1 MHMHM
6 LRQILTGEWG
16 DTLAANAG
24 DSVIT
29 AGTLITKTYIDTLP
43 ANIRNIPLVLGNLKV
58 AAYVAKNNQLIYTGN
73 ECTPTYVN
81 IPVLQAQVYSKSVTE
96 VRACADS
103 VTPALQVRN
112 TGSTT
117 ITSMEIGYN
126 SDNNAQQTYTWNG
139 SLPMFSNSANIILPN
154 VPVNAGAQSVINYEI
169 KSINGTTQTGLTD
182 TLHVT
187 KAAALAFNTDKVIL
201 KLRTDK
207 YGSETTW
214 LFRDVVSGDTIAHGG
229 PYTDGTQ
236 HMVYDTFAIAASGCY
251 VFEIFDAYGDG
262 INAGQGTGYYYLYN
276 ADSTQSYRSNGKYG
290 SGEYKAINITY
301 TLGLNDIAS
310 AINSLNVYPNP
321 LKDVATISINLSQN
335 TKAEVKVTDLMGR
348 TVLNLGS
355 KALTRGENTISLN
368 TASLNNGM
376 YFLSVNSNNGSMT
389 KKITI
394 NK

>member
-73 ECTPTYVN
+73 ECTPSYINLPTT
-81 IPVLQAQVYSKSVTE
+81 LQAQIYQKSVTFIKS
-96 VRACADS
+96 CTDS
-103 VTPALQVRN
+103 IIPALEIRN
-112 TGSTT
+112 TCGTT

-126 SDNNAQQTYTWNG
+126 SDNNAQQTYTWTG
-139 SLPMFSNSANIILPN
+139 TLPTFENTNITLPN
-154 VPVNAGAQSVINYEI
+154 VIVNAGTQSVINYEI

-262 INAGQGTGYYYLYN
+262 INSGQGTGYYYLYN
-276 ADSTQSYRSNGKYG
+276 ADSTQSYKSNGKYG
-290 SGEYKAINITY
+290 AGEYKAINVTASSLQEVENAIT
-301 TLGLNDIAS
+301 
-310 AINSLNVYPNP
+310 SLSVYPNP
-321 LKDVATISINLSQN
+321 AKDVANISVSLSQN

-348 TVLNLGS
+348 TVMNLGS
-355 KALTRGENTISLN
+355 KSLSRGENTISLN
-368 TASLNNGM
+368 TASLENGM
-376 YFLSVNSNNGSMT
+376 YFISVNSNNGT
-389 KKITI
+389 RKQKITI

>member
-58 AAYVAKNNQLIYTGN
+58 AAYVTKNNQLIYTGN
-73 ECTPTYVN
+73 ECTPSYINLPTT
-81 IPVLQAQVYSKSVTE
+81 LQAQIYQKSVTFIKS
-96 VRACADS
+96 CTDS
-103 VTPALQVRN
+103 IIPALEIRN
-112 TGSTT
+112 TCGTT

-126 SDNNAQQTYTWNG
+126 SDNNAQQTYTWTG
-139 SLPMFSNSANIILPN
+139 TLPPFEITNIPLPN
-154 VPVNAGAQSVINYEI
+154 VIVNAGTQSVINYEI

-187 KAAALAFNTDKVIL
+187 KAAALAFNTTNKIL
-201 KLRTDK
+201 FKLRTDK
-207 YGSETTW
+207 YGAETTW
-214 LFRDVVSGDTIAHGG
+214 LFRDVATGDTIAHGG
-229 PYTDGTQ
+229 PYTNGAQKTI
-236 HMVYDTFAIAASGCY
+236 YDTFTVAASGCY
-251 VFEIFDAYGDG
+251 VFEIFDEYGDG
-262 INAGQGTGYYYLYN
+262 INSGQGTGYYYLYN

-321 LKDVATISINLSQN
+321 VKDVATISIN
-335 TKAEVKVTDLMGR
+335 
-348 TVLNLGS
+348 
-355 KALTRGENTISLN
+355 
-368 TASLNNGM
+368 
-376 YFLSVNSNNGSMT
+376 
-389 KKITI
+389 
-394 NK
+394 